1 MHYKM
6 QELLLKGEIVIAT
19 SKNVEELIAFVDQ
32 NSLMANN
39 LSCGNSEAKK
49 EWADLVKRIRF
60 LVKAHNR
67 LKEKRLEDIIRFDKE
82 TRGKD
87 EP

>member
-67 LKEKRLEDIIRFDKE
+67 LSEKLLEDIIRFDKE

>member
-67 LKEKRLEDIIRFDKE
+67 LSEEQLEDIIRFDKE
-82 TRGKD
+82 TRGK
-87 EP
+87 

>member
-6 QELLLKGEIVIAT
+6 QELLLKGEAVIAT
-19 SKNVEELIAFVDQ
+19 SKSKNVEELIAFVDQ

-60 LVKAHNR
+60 LVQAHNR
-67 LKEKRLEDIIRFDKE
+67 LSEKQLEEIIRFDKE
-82 TRGKD
+82 TRGK
-87 EP
+87 

>member
-67 LKEKRLEDIIRFDKE
+67 LSEKPLEDIIRFDKE
-82 TRGKD
+82 TRSKD
-87 EP
+87 E

>member
-67 LKEKRLEDIIRFDKE
+67 LSEKQLEDIIRFDKE
-82 TRGKD
+82 TRGKKND
-87 EP
+87 

>member
-67 LKEKRLEDIIRFDKE
+67 LSEKQLEDIIRFDKE
-82 TRGKD
+82 TRGK
-87 EP
+87 

>member
-6 QELLLKGEIVIAT
+6 QELLLKGETVIAT

-67 LKEKRLEDIIRFDKE
+67 LSEKLLEDTIRFDKE